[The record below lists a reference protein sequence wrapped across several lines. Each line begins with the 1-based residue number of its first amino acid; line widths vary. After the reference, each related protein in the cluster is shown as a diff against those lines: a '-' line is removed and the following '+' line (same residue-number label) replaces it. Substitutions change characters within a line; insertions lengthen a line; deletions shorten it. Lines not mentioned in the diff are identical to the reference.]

1 MGKKSY
7 ESLNRLM
14 YNYGCTGIHAR
25 SASSGE
31 PFVSTGE
38 VSYFKMQG
46 FHRDCTP
53 EQLENLKPRP
63 RKKGKPEAI
72 DGRDPN
78 SKGDASD
85 VGGCEKPSDEGLVE
99 NPLPITAGEWQGEL
113 KARGT
118 PAPVVPVAMALGAEV
133 SRETTS

>member
-14 YNYGCTGIHAR
+14 NYYGCTGIHAR

-63 RKKGKPEAI
+63 RKKVKPEAI

-85 VGGCEKPSDEGLVE
+85 VGGCEEPSEEGLVVAE
-99 NPLPITAGEWQGEL
+99 DGYLSLDQLFEASSIEALKPLL
-113 KARGT
+113 RGK
-118 PAPVVPVAMALGAEV
+118 VSGAV
-133 SRETTS
+133 